1 MRGMSYDL
9 RIAVKVDGCDKFAE
23 IAEPEH
29 SSPTYN
35 LGKMFRACTE
45 WDYKQGEYYKCAD
58 VIGNIERGIKELRMN
73 KALYKRYEPENGW
86 GTISNAVEALESLRD
101 CIYEQAEEIPIECL
115 YVTW

>member
-1 MRGMSYDL
+1 MSYDL

-45 WDYKQGEYYKCAD
+45 WDYKQGGVLQVRRCDREYRKGY
-58 VIGNIERGIKELRMN
+58 
-73 KALYKRYEPENGW
+73 
-86 GTISNAVEALESLRD
+86 
-101 CIYEQAEEIPIECL
+101 
-115 YVTW
+115 